1 MRNDIWVFDVLQLL
15 LMLAKLGL
23 VMQVLQ
29 SLALADLGHLGIVQ
43 YLEAPVIY
51 LIALVLQLVERIVLQ
66 LLFLALTVCCLFSAE
81 D

>member
-1 MRNDIWVFDVLQLL
+1 
-15 LMLAKLGL
+15 MLAKLGL

-43 YLEAPVIY
+43 YLEAPIIY

-66 LLFLALTVCCLFSAE
+66 LLFLALTVLCLFSAE